1 MTCLTRRSFG
11 RYLENCNSVDWRP
24 QGRVFTTPKN
34 YFLSNRCSISAF
46 GGVDISWIPTA
57 TLESN
62 IDQLG
67 QFDGIWCVP
76 GSPYKS
82 LIGALEGIRWARQS
96 RKPFLG
102 TCGGFQHV
110 VLEYARNVLGIHEAQ
125 HEEYDPY
132 ASKLIVSRL
141 PCSLVGNRLLI
152 ELS

>member
-1 MTCLTRRSFG
+1 MRIAIALIGDHEEEFLPHQKTVSSLTDAA
-11 RYLENCNSVDWRP
+11 SV
-24 QGRVFTTPKN
+24 
-34 YFLSNRCSISAF
+34 LSVA
-46 GGVDISWIPTA
+46 VDISWIPTA

-67 QFDGIWCVP
+67 RFDGIWCVP

-82 LIGALEGIRWARQS
+82 LMGALEGIRWVRQS